1 MVGVLKVKSVDFFFC
16 GNGVNLSK
24 AMTDI
29 LKCLRRVDMAE
40 GVDGIDQGEVH
51 CGAECTAGG
60 NPTEGTAAVIRAT
73 AGEDLNR

>member
-1 MVGVLKVKSVDFFFC
+1 
-16 GNGVNLSK
+16 
-24 AMTDI
+24 MTDI

-40 GVDGIDQGEVH
+40 GVDGIDRGEVH